1 MADLLELVA
10 SPDRKNVLSMNSE
23 TEIRL
28 LLKLWPSAELR
39 NIEPKIDTS
48 IALVFDCSS
57 SMLDDNK
64 LETAIESAKM
74 IVDTIHE
81 TQKLTLIAFGSRIH
95 LLVDNALPTADEKEN
110 IKSQIEQIRTLA
122 GGSTNMK
129 DAIHDAQKAL
139 QRSKSSAKVMVV
151 LSDGAADS
159 TEAAE
164 SAAGEATKVGI
175 QIFAVGI
182 GADYEADSLLNLAK
196 PSNGTVFGESE
207 ADKIKATFVTLISR
221 IETFVATNAKL
232 DIKFSD
238 KVNVGLAFK
247 ASPEQAFLGNTIL
260 EDGHAIFNVGN
271 IEKDKVYAF
280 LCLVS
285 VPQWDP
291 GDFKVCDVKLIYDV
305 PVKALTGVMQEV
317 PVTITYTKD
326 RKQTESVNGEVL
338 DYFRRSNMTQLA
350 ERFVEAHRNG
360 DSAQCAKYIKILI
373 RRYEEINDV
382 ANVNHYK
389 QILEELIAK
398 GVISN
403 EALNASVVASTVVA
417 GGGELP
423 SLVDDSF

>member
-1 MADLLELVA
+1 MADLLELRA
-10 SPDRKNVLSMNSE
+10 FPDRQNVLSMNAE

-28 LLKLWPSAELR
+28 LLKLWPSEELR
-39 NIEPKIDTS
+39 SIEPKTDTS
-48 IALVFDCSS
+48 IALAFDCSS
-57 SMLDDNK
+57 SMLDGNK

-74 IVDTIHE
+74 IVDTIPE

-110 IKSQIEQIRTLA
+110 IKSQIEQIRALA

-159 TEAAE
+159 TNDAELAAK
-164 SAAGEATKVGI
+164 EATKNGI

-196 PSNGTVFGESE
+196 PSNGTVFGESDV
-207 ADKIKATFVTLISR
+207 DKIKETFATLISR

-232 DIKFSD
+232 DVKFSD

-271 IEKDKVYAF
+271 IEKDKAYAF

-291 GDFKVCDVKLIYDV
+291 GVFKVCDVKLTYDV
-305 PVKALTGVMQEV
+305 PSKALTGVVQEV
-317 PVTITYTKD
+317 PVTVTYTKD
-326 RKQTESVNGEVL
+326 RKQSETVNGEVL
-338 DYFRRSNMTQLA
+338 DYFRRAGATQLA

-360 DSAQCAKYIKILI
+360 DSALCAKYLRILI

-389 QILEELIAK
+389 QILDDLVSK
-398 GVISN
+398 GEISN
-403 EALNASVVASTVVA
+403 EALNASVVASTVVS

-423 SLVDDSF
+423 SIVDDSF